1 MPGLP
6 HKRTFSTR
14 DAQRGGLPADGENID
29 GVVERMMTY
38 AWTLTLCFDE
48 NLKPVVRGITRNYIL
63 ALVKQLTPEQALY
76 AETRW
81 RDPI

>member
-1 MPGLP
+1 VIP
-6 HKRTFSTR
+6 
-14 DAQRGGLPADGENID
+14 
-29 GVVERMMTY
+29 
-38 AWTLTLCFDE
+38 LTLCFDE

-76 AETRW
+76 AEIRW